1 MQMGELAALEPFP
14 AEKSVCQS
22 DQSDTLSNTT
32 KPKQGETQAS
42 MSAKKRVGTTDGW
55 QSGGP
60 HDADGKRCS
69 VPITIKAGP
78 KAFPMS
84 DSPPTNNSTVL
95 DSQALSSMEVG

>member
-32 KPKQGETQAS
+32 KPKQGETDR
-42 MSAKKRVGTTDGW
+42 MSPKKRVGTTDSW
-55 QSGGP
+55 QSGSP

-78 KAFPMS
+78 KASPMS

-95 DSQALSSMEVG
+95 DSRTLSSMEVG